1 MVRPCNRIGPVIG
14 LVVALAAVP
23 GMLAGQSAAQRP
35 TFWGQLALGAAGIS
49 DSGMIHSS
57 IGISM
62 QRRHLI
68 VTGRLTGNAQG
79 QKGDYTTRIQDV
91 GILAGYATSPPAQL
105 HFSIAGGLALVTD
118 VNDSTTVG
126 FPIEAQATWRFLP
139 WAGLGVRVF
148 SVPNE
153 LANYG
158 GISLALQVGR
168 LR

>member
-1 MVRPCNRIGPVIG
+1 MIRQG
-14 LVVALAAVP
+14 LVLGLAVALAAAP
-23 GMLAGQSAAQRP
+23 GTLAGQAAAVTQRP
-35 TFWGQLALGAAGIS
+35 TIWGQLAFGAAGFS

-57 IGISM
+57 LGISV

-91 GILAGYATSPPAQL
+91 GILAGYATTPPARL

-126 FPIEAQATWRFLP
+126 FPIEAHATWRFLP

>member
-1 MVRPCNRIGPVIG
+1 MIRLGNRIGPVLG
-14 LVVALAAVP
+14 LAVALAAAP
-23 GMLAGQSAAQRP
+23 GTLAGQAAVQRP
-35 TFWGQLALGAAGIS
+35 TYWGQLALGVAGIS

-57 IGISM
+57 LGVSM

-68 VTGRLTGNAQG
+68 VTGRVTGNAQG
-79 QKGDYTTRIQDV
+79 QKGDYTTRIQDA
-91 GILAGYATSPPAQL
+91 GILAGYATTPPARL
-105 HFSIAGGLALVTD
+105 HFSIAGGLAIVSD
-118 VNDSTTVG
+118 INDSTTVG

-139 WAGLGVRVF
+139 WVGLGLRAF

-158 GISLALQVGR
+158 GLSLAVQVGR